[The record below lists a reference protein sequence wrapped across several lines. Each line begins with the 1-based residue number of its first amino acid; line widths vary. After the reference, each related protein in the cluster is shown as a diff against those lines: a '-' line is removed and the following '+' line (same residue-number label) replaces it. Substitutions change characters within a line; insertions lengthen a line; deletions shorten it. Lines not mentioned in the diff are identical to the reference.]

1 MLAFAMQAESN
12 LRYDGKNLE
21 LLKHISQFV
30 NDGKRLA
37 DSFLLKQILLS
48 RSSVKIEKYISSY
61 ENVTKQKVTSSLIES
76 VINNLNLMF
85 VTERLDGKTVPLG
98 EKYNYSIIK
107 KNNSEIQ
114 PSDSLLDLFN
124 DPEIYKHLLDSTEYS
139 IQKFLEDFK
148 TDDFVGGFKR
158 YSKYSRRD
166 VFRIL
171 NWTSNPNAQNVG
183 GYIVSPEKS
192 NCPIFVNYHKEDDI
206 SDTTK
211 YEDEFIDRTHFV
223 NMSKSKRTLSSPD
236 VMSIKE
242 QSSNGIRLP
251 LFIKK
256 NNDEGTEFYY
266 MGELETLEDQF
277 EQTSMSVEGGNSVSV
292 VKMVFKLDKSV
303 ESGLYHYITSEI
315 VI

>member
-1 MLAFAMQAESN
+1 M
-12 LRYDGKNLE
+12 
-21 LLKHISQFV
+21 
-30 NDGKRLA
+30 
-37 DSFLLKQILLS
+37 
-48 RSSVKIEKYISSY
+48 
-61 ENVTKQKVTSSLIES
+61 
-76 VINNLNLMF
+76 
-85 VTERLDGKTVPLG
+85 
-98 EKYNYSIIK
+98 
-107 KNNSEIQ
+107 
-114 PSDSLLDLFN
+114 
-124 DPEIYKHLLDSTEYS
+124 
-139 IQKFLEDFK
+139 
-148 TDDFVGGFKR
+148 
-158 YSKYSRRD
+158 
-166 VFRIL
+166 
-171 NWTSNPNAQNVG
+171 
-183 GYIVSPEKS
+183 SPEKS